1 MWRGTDHLWL
11 VPRFYFA
18 SFNLIRLTNR
28 AGFAIIKSSKGG
40 LIMTRRE
47 RKRLERDKKRAN
59 IMLAIAILELLIQ
72 IIGLLK

>member
-1 MWRGTDHLWL
+1 
-11 VPRFYFA
+11 
-18 SFNLIRLTNR
+18 
-28 AGFAIIKSSKGG
+28 
-40 LIMTRRE
+40 MTRRE